1 MGIIR
6 KWKVKREI
14 KKILNSKDVE
24 KVESIN
30 DFNKDENL
38 ENIILSIQDK
48 GKRAQALQNAI
59 HKIDDKEI
67 LKSIIP
73 TLKDD
78 DILKILEKKIEY
90 LDNVDRNILYTTING
105 IDNTQKRF
113 AEIKK
118 FHVHLSDI
126 ELAELLDT
134 IKDKNLNKEESENEK
149 QTSFLKGKN
158 SKIKNEKI
166 NIENEKID
174 IVTNKIIINYI
185 KSGTLIHMG
194 ELLGCMQLDMSKVQV
209 VEKALE
215 VERKLQ
221 EKIEKGELPREYTKR
236 DANGD
241 IHKIENTIFDK
252 EGKKLLVQKSF
263 ESFKG
268 TKAVERRKKEV
279 LVNLFKEDVYTYEE
293 ARNLSKTLIGNEQVE
308 KELKESLLKI
318 EGKKNFVKEIQA
330 KDLIDTPI
338 TIKETG
344 NIVEIPEEQIR

>member
-1 MGIIR
+1 MGVIR

-14 KKILNSKDVE
+14 KKILNSKDIE
-24 KVESIN
+24 KVESVK
-30 DFNKDENL
+30 DFDKDENL

-48 GKRAQALQNAI
+48 GKRAQALQKAI

-90 LDNVDRNILYTTING
+90 LDNEDRNILYTTISG
-105 IDNTQKRF
+105 IDNPQKRLP
-113 AEIKK
+113 EIKRFYK
-118 FHVHLSDI
+118 HLSDTEI
-126 ELAELLDT
+126 AGLLDA
-134 IKDKNLNKEESENEK
+134 IKDKNLNKKVSKNKK
-149 QTSFLKGKN
+149 QTSSVEGIN
-158 SKIKNEKI
+158 SE
-166 NIENEKID
+166 IENEKIN
-174 IVTNKIIINYI
+174 IVTNKIILNYI
-185 KSGTLIHMG
+185 NSGTLIHMN
-194 ELLGCMQLDMSKVQV
+194 ELLGCMQLDMSRVKV

-215 VERKLQ
+215 QEKKLQ
-221 EKIEKGELPREYTKR
+221 EKIENGELPKEYTKK
-236 DANGD
+236 DSIG
-241 IHKIENTIFDK
+241 IVHKIENTIFDK
-252 EGKKLLVQKSF
+252 EGKKLLIQKSF

-279 LVNLFKEDVYTYEE
+279 LINLYKQGVYTYEE
-293 ARNLSKTLIGNEQVE
+293 ARNVSKTLIGNEQVE
-308 KELKESLLKI
+308 KELKDNLLKI

>member
-14 KKILNSKDVE
+14 RKILNSKDNE
-24 KVESIN
+24 KVERVDS
-30 DFNKDENL
+30 FNKDENL

-48 GKRAQALQNAI
+48 GKRAKALQKTI

-78 DILKILEKKIEY
+78 DILKILANKVEY
-90 LDNVDRNILYTTING
+90 LDNEDRNILYTTISG
-105 IDNTQKRF
+105 IDNLQKRF
-113 AEIKK
+113 SEIKR
-118 FHVHLSDI
+118 FYLHLSDI
-126 ELAELLDT
+126 EVAELLDT
-134 IKDKNLNKEESENEK
+134 IKDKNLNKKESKNKK
-149 QTSFLKGKN
+149 QTN
-158 SKIKNEKI
+158 SVEGTNSEIENEKI
-166 NIENEKID
+166 NII
-174 IVTNKIIINYI
+174 TNKIVLNYI
-185 KSGTLIHMG
+185 NCGTLLHMR
-194 ELLGCMQLDMSKVQV
+194 ELLGCMQLDMSKIKV
-209 VEKALE
+209 VEKILKE
-215 VERKLQ
+215 
-221 EKIEKGELPREYTKR
+221 EKNLKENKIKKGELTR
-236 DANGD
+236 DYAV
-241 IHKIENTIFDK
+241 FDK
-252 EGKKLLVQKSF
+252 DGKKLLVQKSF

-344 NIVEIPEEQIR
+344 NIVEIPEEQIKE